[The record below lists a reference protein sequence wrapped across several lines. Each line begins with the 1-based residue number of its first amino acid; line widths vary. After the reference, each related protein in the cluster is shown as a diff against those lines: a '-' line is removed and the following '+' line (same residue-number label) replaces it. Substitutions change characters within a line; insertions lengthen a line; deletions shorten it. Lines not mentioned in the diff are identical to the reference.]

1 MSQLQDSMALKRK
14 RGSQGPGTQSLGE
27 TDRNILALVRGK
39 EDLGISIAELRRA
52 SNLPANQL
60 NKAIKTLITG
70 QLIKEVPNIK
80 YKGGKHYMGAEFEP
94 SKELTGGEWYADGK
108 LNQDLIEFL
117 KSTCKKI
124 VAKLKVATAKGV
136 HEFFV
141 KYKVFKE
148 DVSGQQIAQ
157 ILNSMVLDNEILEVK
172 SNGLAEYHSIPVGE
186 VCYRCAPG
194 GGLGE
199 AAKNGAMVSIPCG
212 VCPRIN
218 ICTPDGVISP
228 TTCVYYTK
236 WLDF

>member
-1 MSQLQDSMALKRK
+1 MSRLQDPMALKRK
-14 RGSQGPGTQSLGE
+14 RGGQSSVTLGDV
-27 TDRNILALVRGK
+27 DRNILATIQAK
-39 EDLGISIAELRRA
+39 EDLGISIAELRRV
-52 SNLPANQL
+52 SKLPANQL
-60 NKAIKTLITG
+60 NKTIKTLTTG
-70 QLIKEVPNIK
+70 QMIKEVPNIK
-80 YKGGKHYMGAEFEP
+80 YKGGKHYMAAEFEP

-108 LNQDLIEFL
+108 LNQELIEFL

-124 VAKLKVATAKGV
+124 IIKLKVATAKGV
-136 HEFFV
+136 HEFFE
-141 KYKVFKE
+141 KYKVYKE
-148 DVSGQQIAQ
+148 EVSSEQ
-157 ILNSMVLDNEILEVK
+157 ILQILKSMVLDNEILEVK

-186 VCYRCAPG
+186 ICYRCAPG

-199 AAKNGAMVSIPCG
+199 VSETGAMVSIPCG

>member
-1 MSQLQDSMALKRK
+1 
-14 RGSQGPGTQSLGE
+14 
-27 TDRNILALVRGK
+27 
-39 EDLGISIAELRRA
+39 
-52 SNLPANQL
+52 
-60 NKAIKTLITG
+60 
-70 QLIKEVPNIK
+70 
-80 YKGGKHYMGAEFEP
+80 MGAEFEP

-108 LNQDLIEFL
+108 LNQVLIEFL
-117 KSTCKKI
+117 KDTCKKI
-124 VAKLKVATAKGV
+124 VGKLKVATAKGV

-141 KYKVFKE
+141 KCKVFKQE
-148 DVSGQQIAQ
+148 VSGQQIAQ
-157 ILNSMVLDNEILEVK
+157 ILKSMVLDNVILEVK

-186 VCYRCAPG
+186 ICYRCAPG

-199 AAKNGAMVSIPCG
+199 ASKTGAMVSIPCG